1 MANLAPAQDKG
12 EFRIEHRLNRRL
24 RISIPPL
31 KKDPARLY
39 ALEILLR
46 KRPAIRSVRTI
57 PDIGGMVI
65 QYSPQE
71 LSETDLLRALSGI
84 IPNLKSS
91 ASEKPSQQGELIR
104 TDKRKEI
111 QFAIEGISCA
121 SCALLIELV
130 LRKDPRIEKATVNMA
145 SSTGS
150 VTGFIPQ
157 EALFALIEKQGYR
170 ALPLDTVLQR
180 KILMDREE
188 DRVRDARK
196 RAVVAALLSI
206 PVTVIAM
213 AEPRGWFWRW
223 IQLVLTTPIVLWSG
237 KPFLDK
243 ATKLAKQGNAN
254 MDSLIVLGVGS
265 AYIYSSGALFMKR
278 PYLYFDAAAGIICFV
293 LLGRYLEEKAK
304 GRAHSAIR
312 RLLDLQPQTANLFK
326 DGDIVSVPVDELS
339 IGDRILIRPGEKIP
353 TDGTIIEG
361 TSTVD
366 ESMIT
371 GESLPVIKTEG
382 LAVVGGCINGNGS
395 LVVSVTATGANTVLA
410 GIIHMVDQAQS
421 SKLPIQKTVDKIS
434 GVFVPSVV
442 ILSGVTFAGW
452 LVAGAG
458 FATAFATGI
467 TVLLIACPCAL
478 GLATPAAIMVGTGQA
493 AQRGIFIR
501 NGESLETAT
510 QLNTV
515 IFDKTG
521 TITEGK
527 PFVTDLVNVSQFS
540 DIELARLVGSAELQS
555 EHFLGKAL
563 VDHAKSLGATL
574 ISAEQFEALPGKGLK
589 ATVSG
594 HELIIGNTSWMKE
607 LKVKLTAFKRQEDV
621 LAKQGK
627 TPVICLIDGKPA
639 ALFGVAD
646 KPRLNATE
654 AIRRLQAM
662 GVETIMVTG
671 DVLAAA
677 HFVAQEVGID
687 RVVAQA
693 RPDRKLEI
701 VRELQAEGRIVGMI
715 GDGINDAPALA
726 AANVGFAIGTGT
738 DVAIETADLTL
749 VNGDITKVADAIE
762 ISTATLRIIRQNLAW
777 AFGYNVLSIPIAAVG
792 KLNPMVASIAMALS
806 SVSVVV
812 NSLRLQ
818 QDSKSQRTPE

>member
-1 MANLAPAQDKG
+1 MSSNEAQI
-12 EFRIEHRLNRRL
+12 FAHFSIEHRLRRRI
-24 RISIPPL
+24 RISVPDL
-31 KKDPARLY
+31 KKDAARLY

-46 KRPAIRSVRTI
+46 KRPAIRSIRCI

-65 QYSPQE
+65 HYQPK
-71 LSETDLLRALSGI
+71 DLMESDLIKLLNGI
-84 IPNLKSS
+84 IPNLKT
-91 ASEKPSQQGELIR
+91 AAPKAAQDPATLKR

-111 QFAIEGISCA
+111 QFAVEGISCA

-130 LRKDPRIEKATVNMA
+130 LRRDPRIEKAVVNMA
-145 SSTGS
+145 SSSGA
-150 VTGFIPQ
+150 VTGFIDQ
-157 EALFALIEKQGYR
+157 DDLFGLIEKQGYR
-170 ALPLDTVLQR
+170 ALPLDTVSQR

-188 DRVRDARK
+188 DRIKDAQK
-196 RAVVAALLSI
+196 RAIIAALLSI

-223 IQLVLTTPIVLWSG
+223 IQLVLTTPIVLWAG

-312 RLLDLQPQTANLFK
+312 RLLDLQPQTANLLK
-326 DGDIVSVPVDELS
+326 DGEIHTVAVDDLV
-339 IGDRILIRPGEKIP
+339 IGDMILIRPGEKIP
-353 TDGTIIEG
+353 TDGTVVEG

-366 ESMIT
+366 EAMIT
-371 GESLPVIKTEG
+371 GESIPVIKSTG
-382 LAVVGGCINGNGS
+382 QSVVGGCINGNGS
-395 LVVSVTATGANTVLA
+395 LTIEVTATGANTVLA

-434 GVFVPSVV
+434 AVFVPSVV
-442 ILSGVTFAGW
+442 ILSGVTFGAW
-452 LVAGAG
+452 LIAGAG
-458 FATAFATGI
+458 FTTAFATGI

-510 QLNTV
+510 QINTI

-527 PFVTDLVNVSQFS
+527 PFVTDFINVSKLS
-540 DIELARLVGSAELQS
+540 NTELASLVGTAEIQS

-563 VDHAKSLGATL
+563 VEHAKLMGAPL
-574 ISAEQFEALPGKGLK
+574 SSPEAFEAFPGKGLK
-589 ATVSG
+589 AKVAG
-594 HELIIGNTSWMKE
+594 HELTIGNVSWMSE
-607 LKVKLTAFKRQEDV
+607 LKVKLTIFKNQQDS
-621 LAKQGK
+621 LASQGK
-627 TPVICLIDGKPA
+627 TPVICLVDGRPA
-639 ALFGVAD
+639 GLFGVAD
-646 KPRLNATE
+646 KPRAHAGE
-654 AIRRLQAM
+654 AIQRLQAM

-671 DVLAAA
+671 DVEAAA
-677 HFVAQEVGID
+677 HFVAREVGIE

-701 VRELQAEGRIVGMI
+701 VHELQAQGRIVGMI

-749 VNGDITKVADAIE
+749 VNGDITKVADALE
-762 ISTATLRIIRQNLAW
+762 ISTDTLKIIRQNLAW
-777 AFGYNVLSIPIAAVG
+777 AFGYNLLAIPIAAVG

-818 QDSKSQRTPE
+818 QKPPEE

>member
-1 MANLAPAQDKG
+1 MSSNEAPISAH
-12 EFRIEHRLNRRL
+12 FSIEHRLKRRL
-24 RISIPPL
+24 RITVPDL
-31 KKDPARLY
+31 KGDPERLY

-46 KRPAIRSVRTI
+46 KRPAIRSIRSI
-57 PDIGGMVI
+57 PEIGGMVI
-65 QYSPQE
+65 QYQPKE
-71 LSETDLLRALSGI
+71 LKEFDLLKLLSGI
-84 IPNLKSS
+84 IPNLKAAAAKKIKDPSS
-91 ASEKPSQQGELIR
+91 LTRSK
-104 TDKRKEI
+104 KRREI
-111 QFAIEGISCA
+111 QFAVEGISCA

-130 LRKDPRIEKATVNMA
+130 LRRDPRVEKAVVNMA
-145 SSTGS
+145 SSSGA
-150 VTGFIPQ
+150 VTGFIEQ
-157 EALFALIEKQGYR
+157 DDLFALIEKQGYR
-170 ALPLDTVLQR
+170 ALPLDTVSQR

-188 DRVRDARK
+188 DRIKDAQK
-196 RAVVAALLSI
+196 RAIIAAVLSI
-206 PVTVIAM
+206 PVTIIAM
-213 AEPRGWFWRW
+213 AEPKGWFWRW
-223 IQLVLTTPIVLWSG
+223 IQLVLTTPIVLWAG

-265 AYIYSSGALFMKR
+265 AYIYSSGALFLKR

-312 RLLDLQPQTANLFK
+312 RLLDLQPQTANLLR
-326 DGDIVSVPVDELS
+326 DGEIHTVSVDDLVIGDI
-339 IGDRILIRPGEKIP
+339 ILIRPGEKIP
-353 TDGTIIEG
+353 TDGSVIEG

-366 ESMIT
+366 EAMIT
-371 GESLPVIKTEG
+371 GESIPVIKSVG
-382 LAVVGGCINGNGS
+382 QNVVGGCINGNGS
-395 LVVSVTATGANTVLA
+395 LTIEVTATGANTVLA

-434 GVFVPSVV
+434 AVFVPSVV
-442 ILSGVTFAGW
+442 ILSGVTFGAW
-452 LVAGAG
+452 ILAGAG
-458 FATAFATGI
+458 FTTAFATGI

-510 QLNTV
+510 QINTI

-527 PFVTDLVNVSQFS
+527 PFVTDFINVSKLS
-540 DIELARLVGSAELQS
+540 NTELASLVGTAEIQS

-563 VDHAKSLGATL
+563 VEHAKLMGAPLSSPET
-574 ISAEQFEALPGKGLK
+574 FEAFPGKGLK
-589 ATVSG
+589 AKVAG
-594 HELIIGNTSWMKE
+594 HELTIGNVSWMSE
-607 LKVKLTAFKRQEDV
+607 LKVKLTCFKNQQDA
-621 LAKQGK
+621 LASQGK
-627 TPVICLIDGKPA
+627 TPVICLVDGKPA
-639 ALFGVAD
+639 GLFGVAD
-646 KPRLNATE
+646 KPRAHAGE
-654 AIRRLQAM
+654 AIKRLQAM

-671 DVLAAA
+671 DVEAAA
-677 HFVAQEVGID
+677 HFVAREVGIE

-693 RPDRKLEI
+693 RPEKKLEI
-701 VRELQAEGRIVGMI
+701 VKELQAQGRIVGMI

-749 VNGDITKVADAIE
+749 VNGDITKVADALE
-762 ISTATLRIIRQNLAW
+762 ISTDTLKIIRQNLAW
-777 AFGYNVLSIPIAAVG
+777 AFGYNMLAIPIAAVG

-818 QDSKSQRTPE
+818 QKPPEE

>member
-1 MANLAPAQDKG
+1 MSSNEVQALAH
-12 EFRIEHRLNRRL
+12 FSVEHRLRRRL
-24 RISIPPL
+24 RISVPDL
-31 KKDPARLY
+31 KKDPERLY

-46 KRPAIRSVRTI
+46 KRPAIRAIRCI

-65 QYSPQE
+65 HYQPSE
-71 LSETDLLRALSGI
+71 LRESDLLKLLTGI
-84 IPNLKSS
+84 IPNLKIAAPTQTKGV
-91 ASEKPSQQGELIR
+91 ASVKR
-104 TDKRKEI
+104 TDKRKDI
-111 QFAIEGISCA
+111 QFAVEGISCA

-130 LRKDPRIEKATVNMA
+130 LRRDSRIEKAVVNMA
-145 SSTGS
+145 SSSGS
-150 VTGFIPQ
+150 VTGFIDQ
-157 EALFALIEKQGYR
+157 DDLFALIEKQGYR
-170 ALPLDTVLQR
+170 ALPLDTVSQR

-188 DRVRDARK
+188 DRIKDAQK
-196 RAVVAALLSI
+196 RAVIAALLSI
-206 PVTVIAM
+206 PVTLIAM
-213 AEPRGWFWRW
+213 AEPKGWFWRW
-223 IQLVLTTPIVLWSG
+223 IQLVLTTPIVLWAG

-312 RLLDLQPQTANLFK
+312 RLLDLQPQTANLLR
-326 DGDIVSVPVDELS
+326 DGEILTVAVDDLVIGDI
-339 IGDRILIRPGEKIP
+339 ILIRPGEKIP
-353 TDGTIIEG
+353 TDGTVVEG

-366 ESMIT
+366 EAMIT
-371 GESLPVIKTEG
+371 GESIPVIKSIG
-382 LAVVGGCINGNGS
+382 QNVVGGCINGNGS
-395 LVVSVTATGANTVLA
+395 LTIEVTATGANTVLA

-434 GVFVPSVV
+434 AVFVPSVV
-442 ILSGVTFAGW
+442 ILSGVTFGAW
-452 LVAGAG
+452 LLAGAG
-458 FATAFATGI
+458 FTTAFATGI

-510 QLNTV
+510 QINTI

-527 PFVTDLVNVSQFS
+527 PFVTDFINVSKLS
-540 DIELARLVGSAELQS
+540 NTELASLVGTAEIQS

-563 VDHAKSLGATL
+563 VEHAKLMGAPL
-574 ISAEQFEALPGKGLK
+574 SSPESFEALPGKGLK
-589 ATVSG
+589 AKVAG
-594 HELIIGNTSWMKE
+594 HELTIGNVSWMRE
-607 LKVKLTAFKRQEDV
+607 LKVKMAIFKNQQNA
-621 LAKQGK
+621 LASQGK
-627 TPVICLIDGKPA
+627 TPVICLVDGKPA
-639 ALFGVAD
+639 GLFGVAD
-646 KPRLNATE
+646 KPRAHAGE
-654 AIRRLQAM
+654 AIQRLQAM

-671 DVLAAA
+671 DVEAAA
-677 HFVAQEVGID
+677 HFVAREVGIEH
-687 RVVAQA
+687 VVAQA

-701 VRELQAEGRIVGMI
+701 VHDLQAQGRIVGMI

-749 VNGDITKVADAIE
+749 VNGDITKVADALE
-762 ISTATLRIIRQNLAW
+762 ISTDTLKIIRQNLAW
-777 AFGYNVLSIPIAAVG
+777 AFGYNVLAIPIAAVG

-818 QDSKSQRTPE
+818 QKPPED

>member
-1 MANLAPAQDKG
+1 MSSNETLAFDN
-12 EFRIEHRLNRRL
+12 FRVEHRLKRRI
-24 RISIPPL
+24 RITVPDL
-31 KKDPARLY
+31 QKDPERLY

-46 KRPAIRSVRTI
+46 KRHAIKSIRII

-65 QYSPQE
+65 NYQPTE
-71 LSETDLLRALSGI
+71 LAESDLLKQLTGI
-84 IPNLKSS
+84 IPNLKHSIT
-91 ASEKPSQQGELIR
+91 KKNNKTGELPR
-104 TDKRKEI
+104 TEKRKEI
-111 QFAIEGISCA
+111 QFAVEGISCA

-130 LRKDPRIEKATVNMA
+130 LRRDPRIEKATVNLA
-145 SSTGS
+145 SSSGS
-150 VTGFIPQ
+150 VTGYIP
-157 EALFALIEKQGYR
+157 EDALFGLIEKQGYR
-170 ALPLDTVLQR
+170 ALPLDTVSQR
-180 KILMDREE
+180 KIMMDREE
-188 DRVRDARK
+188 ERIKNARN
-196 RAVVAALLSI
+196 RAMIAALLSL
-206 PVTVIAM
+206 PVTIIAM
-213 AEPRGWFWRW
+213 AEPKGWFWRW
-223 IQLVLTTPIVLWSG
+223 IQLVLTTPIVLWAG

-312 RLLDLQPQTANLFK
+312 HLLDLQPQTANLLCN
-326 DGDIVSVPVDELS
+326 GEIHTVPVDDLV
-339 IGDRILIRPGEKIP
+339 IGDVILIRPGEKIP
-353 TDGTIIEG
+353 TDGTVIEG
-361 TSTVD
+361 TSTVN
-366 ESMIT
+366 EAMIT
-371 GESLPVIKTEG
+371 GESLPVIKSLG
-382 LAVVGGCINGNGS
+382 QKVVGGCINGNGS
-395 LVVSVTATGANTVLA
+395 LTLEVTATGANTVLA

-434 GVFVPSVV
+434 AVFVPSVV
-442 ILSGVTFAGW
+442 ILSGVTFGTW
-452 LVAGAG
+452 LLAGAG
-458 FATAFATGI
+458 FTTAFATGI

-510 QLNTV
+510 QINTI

-527 PFVTDLVNVSQFS
+527 PFVTDFINVSKIS
-540 DIELARLVGSAELQS
+540 NAELASLVGTAELQS

-563 VDHAKSLGATL
+563 VEHAKFMGATL
-574 ISAEQFEALPGKGLK
+574 SSPESFEAFPGKGIK
-589 ATVSG
+589 ATVG
-594 HELIIGNTSWMKE
+594 DHVLTIGNLSWMRE
-607 LKVKLTAFKRQEDV
+607 LKIKFNAFKNQQDH
-621 LAKQGK
+621 LASQGK

-639 ALFGVAD
+639 GLFGIAD
-646 KPRLNATE
+646 KPRAHAGE

-671 DVLAAA
+671 DVEAAA
-677 HFVAQEVGID
+677 NFVAREVGIQ

-693 RPDRKLEI
+693 RPDKKLEI
-701 VRELQAEGRIVGMI
+701 VRELQSEGRIVGMI

-749 VNGDITKVADAIE
+749 VNGDITKVADALE
-762 ISTATLRIIRQNLAW
+762 ISTDTLKIIRQNLAW
-777 AFGYNVLSIPIAAVG
+777 AFGYNMLAIPVAAVG

-818 QDSKSQRTPE
+818 QKPPED

>member
-1 MANLAPAQDKG
+1 MNAVEAQAYAN
-12 EFRIEHRLNRRL
+12 FRVEHRLRR
-24 RISIPPL
+24 RIRITAPDL
-31 KKDPARLY
+31 KKDPERLY

-46 KRPAIRSVRTI
+46 KRPAIRSIRSI
-57 PDIGGMVI
+57 PEIGGMVI
-65 QYSPQE
+65 HYQPTE
-71 LSETDLLRALSGI
+71 LAESDLLRLLTGI
-84 IPNLKSS
+84 IPNLT
-91 ASEKPSQQGELIR
+91 PSGLPQNKNADLLTR

-111 QFAIEGISCA
+111 QFAVEGISCA

-130 LRKDPRIEKATVNMA
+130 LRRDPRIEKATVNMA
-145 SSTGS
+145 SSSGS
-150 VTGFIPQ
+150 VTGFIGQ
-157 EALFALIEKQGYR
+157 DDLFSLIEKQGYR
-170 ALPLDTVLQR
+170 ALPLDTVSQR

-188 DRVRDARK
+188 DRIRDARK
-196 RAVVAALLSI
+196 RAVIAALLSI

-223 IQLVLTTPIVLWSG
+223 IQLVLTTPIVLWAG

-312 RLLDLQPQTANLFK
+312 RLLDLQPQTANLLR
-326 DGDIVSVPVDELS
+326 DGEIHTVSVDDLV
-339 IGDRILIRPGEKIP
+339 IGDVILIRPGEKIP
-353 TDGTIIEG
+353 TDGTVMEG

-366 ESMIT
+366 EAMIT
-371 GESLPVIKTEG
+371 GESIPVIKSIG
-382 LAVVGGCINGNGS
+382 QSVVGGCINGNGS
-395 LVVSVTATGANTVLA
+395 LTIEVTATGANTVLA

-434 GVFVPSVV
+434 AVFVPSVV
-442 ILSGVTFAGW
+442 ILSGVTFGAW
-452 LVAGAG
+452 LLAGAG
-458 FATAFATGI
+458 FTTAFATGI

-510 QLNTV
+510 QINTI

-527 PFVTDLVNVSQFS
+527 PFVTDFINVSKLS
-540 DIELARLVGSAELQS
+540 NTELASLVGTAEIQS

-563 VDHAKSLGATL
+563 VEHAKLMGASITTP
-574 ISAEQFEALPGKGLK
+574 ETFEAFPGKGLK
-589 ATVSG
+589 ATVAG
-594 HELIIGNTSWMKE
+594 HELIIGNVSWMAE
-607 LKVKLTAFKRQEDV
+607 LKVKLTLFKNKQEE
-621 LAKQGK
+621 LASQGK
-627 TPVICLIDGKPA
+627 TPVICLVDGKPA
-639 ALFGVAD
+639 GLFGVAD
-646 KPRLNATE
+646 KPRAHAGE

-671 DVLAAA
+671 DVQAAA
-677 HFVAQEVGID
+677 NFVAHEVGIQ

-749 VNGDITKVADAIE
+749 VNGDITKVADALE
-762 ISTATLRIIRQNLAW
+762 ISTDTLKIIRQNLAW
-777 AFGYNVLSIPIAAVG
+777 AFGYNMLAIPIAAVG

-818 QDSKSQRTPE
+818 QKPPEE

>member
-1 MANLAPAQDKG
+1 MSSNEAQAFAH
-12 EFRIEHRLNRRL
+12 FRIEHRLRR
-24 RISIPPL
+24 RIRITVPDL
-31 KKDPARLY
+31 TKDPERLY

-46 KRPAIRSVRTI
+46 KRQAIKSVRSI
-57 PDIGGMVI
+57 PGIGGMVI
-65 QYSPQE
+65 DYQPAE
-71 LSETDLLRALSGI
+71 LAESNLLQLLTGI
-84 IPNLKSS
+84 IPNLKHSGPTKNKKI
-91 ASEKPSQQGELIR
+91 SELPR
-104 TDKRKEI
+104 TEKRKEI
-111 QFAIEGISCA
+111 QFAVEGISCA

-130 LRKDPRIEKATVNMA
+130 LRRDPRIEKAAVNMA
-145 SSTGS
+145 SSSGS
-150 VTGFIPQ
+150 VTGYIPQ
-157 EALFALIEKQGYR
+157 NALFALIEKQGYR
-170 ALPLDTVLQR
+170 ALPLDTVSQR

-188 DRVRDARK
+188 DRIKDARN
-196 RAVVAALLSI
+196 RAAIAALLSI
-206 PVTVIAM
+206 PVTIIAM
-213 AEPRGWFWRW
+213 AEPKGWFWRW
-223 IQLVLTTPIVLWSG
+223 IQLVLTTPIVLWAG

-265 AYIYSSGALFMKR
+265 AYIYSSGALFMRR

-312 RLLDLQPQTANLFK
+312 RLLDLQPQTANLLR
-326 DGDIVSVPVDELS
+326 DGEILTVSVDDLV
-339 IGDRILIRPGEKIP
+339 IGDVILIRPGEKIP
-353 TDGTIIEG
+353 TDGTVIEG

-366 ESMIT
+366 EAMIT
-371 GESLPVIKTEG
+371 GESIPVIKALG
-382 LAVVGGCINGNGS
+382 QRVIGGCINGNGS
-395 LVVSVTATGANTVLA
+395 LTIEVTATGANTVLA

-434 GVFVPSVV
+434 AVFVPSVV
-442 ILSGVTFAGW
+442 ILSGVTFAAW
-452 LVAGAG
+452 LLAGAG
-458 FATAFATGI
+458 FTTAFATGI

-510 QLNTV
+510 QINTI

-527 PFVTDLVNVSQFS
+527 PFVTDFINVSKLS
-540 DIELARLVGSAELQS
+540 NTALASLVGTAELQS

-563 VDHAKSLGATL
+563 VEHAKLMGAPLSTPE
-574 ISAEQFEALPGKGLK
+574 AFEAFPGKGLK
-589 ATVSG
+589 ATVG
-594 HELIIGNTSWMKE
+594 DHILTIGNGSWMSE
-607 LKVKLTAFKRQEDV
+607 LKIKLTVFKNQQDRI
-621 LAKQGK
+621 ASQGK

-639 ALFGVAD
+639 GLFGIAD
-646 KPRLNATE
+646 KPRAYAGE

-671 DVLAAA
+671 DVEAAA
-677 HFVAQEVGID
+677 NFVAREVGIQ

-693 RPDRKLEI
+693 RPDDKLEI

-749 VNGDITKVADAIE
+749 VNGDITKVADALE
-762 ISTATLRIIRQNLAW
+762 ISTDTLKIIHQNLAW
-777 AFGYNVLSIPIAAVG
+777 AFGYNMLAIPIAAVG

-818 QDSKSQRTPE
+818 QKPPEE

>member
-1 MANLAPAQDKG
+1 MSSNEAQAFAH
-12 EFRIEHRLNRRL
+12 FRIEHRLRR
-24 RISIPPL
+24 RIRITVPDL
-31 KKDPARLY
+31 TKDPERLY

-46 KRPAIRSVRTI
+46 KRQAIKSVRSI
-57 PDIGGMVI
+57 PGIGGMVI
-65 QYSPQE
+65 DYQPAE
-71 LSETDLLRALSGI
+71 LAESNLLQLLTGI
-84 IPNLKSS
+84 IPNLKHSGPTKNKKI
-91 ASEKPSQQGELIR
+91 SELPR
-104 TDKRKEI
+104 TEKRKEI
-111 QFAIEGISCA
+111 QFAVEGISCA

-130 LRKDPRIEKATVNMA
+130 LRRDPRIEKAAVNMA
-145 SSTGS
+145 SSSGS
-150 VTGFIPQ
+150 VTGYIPQ
-157 EALFALIEKQGYR
+157 DALFALIEKQGYR
-170 ALPLDTVLQR
+170 ALPLDTVSQR

-188 DRVRDARK
+188 DRIKDARN
-196 RAVVAALLSI
+196 RAAIAALLSI
-206 PVTVIAM
+206 PVTIIAM
-213 AEPRGWFWRW
+213 AEPKGWFLRW
-223 IQLVLTTPIVLWSG
+223 IQLVLTTPIVLWAG

-265 AYIYSSGALFMKR
+265 AYIYSSGALFMRR

-312 RLLDLQPQTANLFK
+312 RLLDLQPQTANLLR
-326 DGDIVSVPVDELS
+326 DGEILTVSVDDLV
-339 IGDRILIRPGEKIP
+339 IGDVILIRPGEKVP
-353 TDGTIIEG
+353 TDGTVIEG

-366 ESMIT
+366 EAMIT
-371 GESLPVIKTEG
+371 GESIPVIKALG
-382 LAVVGGCINGNGS
+382 QRVVGGCINGNGS
-395 LVVSVTATGANTVLA
+395 LTIEVTATGANTVLA

-434 GVFVPSVV
+434 AVFVPSVV
-442 ILSGVTFAGW
+442 ILSGVTFAAW
-452 LVAGAG
+452 LLAGAG
-458 FATAFATGI
+458 FTTAFATGI

-510 QLNTV
+510 QINTI

-527 PFVTDLVNVSQFS
+527 PFVTDFINVSKLS
-540 DIELARLVGSAELQS
+540 NTALASLVGTAELQS

-563 VDHAKSLGATL
+563 VEHAKLMGAPLSTPE
-574 ISAEQFEALPGKGLK
+574 AFEAFPGKGLM
-589 ATVSG
+589 ATVG
-594 HELIIGNTSWMKE
+594 DHVLTIGNGSWMSE
-607 LKVKLTAFKRQEDV
+607 LKIKLTVFKNQQDRI
-621 LAKQGK
+621 ASQGK

-639 ALFGVAD
+639 GLFGIAD
-646 KPRLNATE
+646 KPRAYAGE

-671 DVLAAA
+671 DVEAAA
-677 HFVAQEVGID
+677 NFVAREVGIQ

-693 RPDRKLEI
+693 RPDDKLQI

-749 VNGDITKVADAIE
+749 VNGDITKVADALE
-762 ISTATLRIIRQNLAW
+762 ISTDTLKIIHQNLAW
-777 AFGYNVLSIPIAAVG
+777 AFGYNMLAIPIAAVG

-818 QDSKSQRTPE
+818 QKPPEE

>member
-1 MANLAPAQDKG
+1 MSSNEAQDFAH
-12 EFRIEHRLNRRL
+12 FRIEHRLKRRL
-24 RISIPPL
+24 RITIPNL
-31 KKDPARLY
+31 NKDPERLY

-46 KRPAIRSVRTI
+46 KRRAIRSIRSI

-65 QYSPQE
+65 NYQPAE
-71 LSETDLLRALSGI
+71 LPELDLLKLLTGI
-84 IPNLKSS
+84 IPNLKKSGPAPVKTSS
-91 ASEKPSQQGELIR
+91 PLKRAK
-104 TDKRKEI
+104 KRKEI
-111 QFAIEGISCA
+111 QFAVEGISCA

-130 LRKDPRIEKATVNMA
+130 LRRDPRIEKAAVNMA
-145 SSTGS
+145 SSSGS
-150 VTGFIPQ
+150 VTGFITQ
-157 EALFALIEKQGYR
+157 ADLFALIEKQGYR
-170 ALPLDTVLQR
+170 ALPLDTVSQR

-188 DRVRDARK
+188 DRLKDAQK
-196 RAVVAALLSI
+196 RAVIAALLSI
-206 PVTVIAM
+206 PVTIIAM

-223 IQLVLTTPIVLWSG
+223 IQLVLTTPIVLWAG

-243 ATKLAKQGNAN
+243 ASKLAKQGNAN

-265 AYIYSSGALFMKR
+265 AYIYSTGALFMKR

-304 GRAHSAIR
+304 GRANSAIR
-312 RLLDLQPQTANLFK
+312 RLLDLQPQTANLLR
-326 DGDIVSVPVDELS
+326 DGQILKVSVDDLVVH
-339 IGDRILIRPGEKIP
+339 DRILIRPGEKVP
-353 TDGTIIEG
+353 TDGVVIEG

-366 ESMIT
+366 EAMIT
-371 GESLPVIKTEG
+371 GESIPVIKSMG
-382 LAVVGGCINGNGS
+382 QSVVGGCMNGNGA
-395 LVVSVTATGANTVLA
+395 LTIEVTATGADTILA

-434 GVFVPSVV
+434 AVFVPSVV
-442 ILSGVTFAGW
+442 ILSGVTFGAW
-452 LVAGAG
+452 FLAGAG
-458 FATAFATGI
+458 FTTAFATGI

-510 QLNTV
+510 QINTV

-527 PFVTDLVNVSQFS
+527 PFVTDFINVSKLS
-540 DIELARLVGSAELQS
+540 NTELASLVGTAELQS

-563 VDHAKSLGATL
+563 VEHAKLMGAP
-574 ISAEQFEALPGKGLK
+574 ISNPESFEAFPGKGLK
-589 ATVSG
+589 ARVSG
-594 HELIIGNTSWMKE
+594 HELTIGNVSWMGE
-607 LKVKLTAFKRQEDV
+607 LKVKLNAFKNQQDN
-621 LAKQGK
+621 LALQGK
-627 TPVICLIDGKPA
+627 TPVVCLVDGKPA
-639 ALFGVAD
+639 GLFGVAD
-646 KPRLNATE
+646 KPRANAGE
-654 AIRRLQAM
+654 AIQRLQAM

-671 DVLAAA
+671 DVEAAA
-677 HFVAQEVGID
+677 HYVAREVGIQ

-693 RPDRKLEI
+693 RPDKKLEI

-749 VNGDITKVADAIE
+749 VNGDITKVADALE
-762 ISTATLRIIRQNLAW
+762 ISTDTLKIIRQNLAW
-777 AFGYNVLSIPIAAVG
+777 AFGYNTLAIPIAAIG

-818 QDSKSQRTPE
+818 KKHEDQTP

>member
-1 MANLAPAQDKG
+1 MSSNEAQAFAH
-12 EFRIEHRLNRRL
+12 FRIEHRLRR
-24 RISIPPL
+24 RIRITVPDL
-31 KKDPARLY
+31 TKDPERLY

-46 KRPAIRSVRTI
+46 KRQAIKSVRSI
-57 PDIGGMVI
+57 PGIGGMVI
-65 QYSPQE
+65 DYQPAE
-71 LSETDLLRALSGI
+71 LAESNLLQLLTGI
-84 IPNLKSS
+84 IPNLKHSGPTKNKKI
-91 ASEKPSQQGELIR
+91 SELPR
-104 TDKRKEI
+104 TEKRKEI
-111 QFAIEGISCA
+111 QFAVEGISCA

-130 LRKDPRIEKATVNMA
+130 LRRDPRIEKAAVNMA
-145 SSTGS
+145 SSSGS
-150 VTGFIPQ
+150 VTGYIPQ
-157 EALFALIEKQGYR
+157 DALFALIEKQGYR
-170 ALPLDTVLQR
+170 ALPLDTVSQR

-188 DRVRDARK
+188 DRIKDARN
-196 RAVVAALLSI
+196 RAAIAALLSI
-206 PVTVIAM
+206 PVTIIAM
-213 AEPRGWFWRW
+213 AEPKGWFLRW
-223 IQLVLTTPIVLWSG
+223 IQLVLTTPIVLWAG

-265 AYIYSSGALFMKR
+265 AYIYSSGALFMRR

-312 RLLDLQPQTANLFK
+312 RLLDLQPQTANLLR
-326 DGDIVSVPVDELS
+326 DGEILTVSVDDLV
-339 IGDRILIRPGEKIP
+339 IGDVILIRPGEKVP
-353 TDGTIIEG
+353 TDGTVIEG

-366 ESMIT
+366 EAMIT
-371 GESLPVIKTEG
+371 GESIPVIKALG
-382 LAVVGGCINGNGS
+382 QRVVGGCINGNGS
-395 LVVSVTATGANTVLA
+395 LTIEVTATGANTVLA

-434 GVFVPSVV
+434 AVFVPSVV
-442 ILSGVTFAGW
+442 ILSGVTFAAW
-452 LVAGAG
+452 LLAGAG
-458 FATAFATGI
+458 FTTAFATGI

-510 QLNTV
+510 QINTI

-527 PFVTDLVNVSQFS
+527 PFVTDFINVSKLS
-540 DIELARLVGSAELQS
+540 NTALASLVGTAELQS

-563 VDHAKSLGATL
+563 VEHAKLMGAPLSTPE
-574 ISAEQFEALPGKGLK
+574 AFEAFPGKGLK
-589 ATVSG
+589 ATIGDHV
-594 HELIIGNTSWMKE
+594 LTIGNGSWMSE
-607 LKVKLTAFKRQEDV
+607 LKIKLTVFKNQQDRI
-621 LAKQGK
+621 ASQGK

-639 ALFGVAD
+639 GLFGIAD
-646 KPRLNATE
+646 KPRAYAGE

-671 DVLAAA
+671 DVEAAA
-677 HFVAQEVGID
+677 NFVAREVGIQ

-693 RPDRKLEI
+693 RPDDKLQI

-749 VNGDITKVADAIE
+749 VNGDITKVADALE
-762 ISTATLRIIRQNLAW
+762 ISTDTLKIIHQNLAW
-777 AFGYNVLSIPIAAVG
+777 AFGYNMLAIPIAAVG

-818 QDSKSQRTPE
+818 QKPPEE

>member
-1 MANLAPAQDKG
+1 M
-12 EFRIEHRLNRRL
+12 
-24 RISIPPL
+24 
-31 KKDPARLY
+31 Y

-46 KRPAIRSVRTI
+46 KRPAIREIRCI

-65 QYSPQE
+65 HYQPRELQE
-71 LSETDLLRALSGI
+71 SDLFKLLTGI
-84 IPNLKSS
+84 IPNLKTT
-91 ASEKPSQQGELIR
+91 APRKPEGSNSLTR

-111 QFAIEGISCA
+111 QFAVEGISCA

-130 LRKDPRIEKATVNMA
+130 LRRDPRIEKAAVNMA
-145 SSTGS
+145 SSSGFA
-150 VTGFIPQ
+150 TGFIDQ
-157 EALFALIEKQGYR
+157 DDLFALIEKQGYR
-170 ALPLDTVLQR
+170 ALPLDTVSQR

-188 DRVRDARK
+188 DRIKDAQK
-196 RAVVAALLSI
+196 RALIAALLSI

-213 AEPRGWFWRW
+213 VEPKGWFWRW
-223 IQLVLTTPIVLWSG
+223 IQLVLTTPIVLWAG

-312 RLLDLQPQTANLFK
+312 RLLDLQPQTANLLR
-326 DGDIVSVPVDELS
+326 DGEVQTVAVDDLVLGDI
-339 IGDRILIRPGEKIP
+339 ILIRPGEKIP
-353 TDGTIIEG
+353 TDGTVIKG

-366 ESMIT
+366 EAMIT
-371 GESLPVIKTEG
+371 GESIPVIKAIG
-382 LAVVGGCINGNGS
+382 QNVVGGCINGNGS
-395 LVVSVTATGANTVLA
+395 LTVEVTATGANTVLA
-410 GIIHMVDQAQS
+410 GIIHMVDQAQA

-434 GVFVPSVV
+434 AVFVPSVV
-442 ILSGVTFAGW
+442 LLSGVTFGAW
-452 LVAGAG
+452 FLAGAG
-458 FATAFATGI
+458 FTTAFATGI

-493 AQRGIFIR
+493 AQKGIFIR

-510 QLNTV
+510 QLNT
-515 IFDKTG
+515 ILFDKTG

-527 PFVTDLVNVSQFS
+527 PFVTDFINVSKLS
-540 DIELARLVGSAELQS
+540 NTELASLVGTAEIQS

-563 VDHAKSLGATL
+563 VEHAKLMGSPLSSPET
-574 ISAEQFEALPGKGLK
+574 FEALPGKGVK
-589 ATVSG
+589 ATVAG
-594 HELIIGNTSWMKE
+594 HELTIGNLSWMSE
-607 LKVKLTAFKRQEDV
+607 LKVKLSCFKNQQDN
-621 LAKQGK
+621 LASQGK
-627 TPVICLIDGKPA
+627 TPIICLVDGKPA
-639 ALFGVAD
+639 GLFGVAD
-646 KPRLNATE
+646 KPRVGARL
-654 AIRRLQAM
+654 AIQRLQAM
-662 GVETIMVTG
+662 GIETIMVTG
-671 DVLAAA
+671 DVEAAA
-677 HFVAQEVGID
+677 HFVAREVGIE

-693 RPDRKLEI
+693 RPDKKLEI
-701 VRELQAEGRIVGMI
+701 VHDLQSQGRIVGMI

-726 AANVGFAIGTGT
+726 AANVGIAIGTGT

-749 VNGDITKVADAIE
+749 VNGDITKVADALE
-762 ISTATLRIIRQNLAW
+762 ISTETLSIIRQNLAW
-777 AFGYNVLSIPIAAVG
+777 AFGYNMLAIPIAAVG

-818 QDSKSQRTPE
+818 QKSPKE

>member
-1 MANLAPAQDKG
+1 MSSNEAQAFAH
-12 EFRIEHRLNRRL
+12 FRIEHRLRR
-24 RISIPPL
+24 RIRITVPDL
-31 KKDPARLY
+31 TKDPERLY

-46 KRPAIRSVRTI
+46 KRQAIKSVRSI
-57 PDIGGMVI
+57 PGIGGMVI
-65 QYSPQE
+65 DYQPAE
-71 LSETDLLRALSGI
+71 LAESNLLQLLTGI
-84 IPNLKSS
+84 IPNLKHSGPTKNKKI
-91 ASEKPSQQGELIR
+91 SELPR
-104 TDKRKEI
+104 TEKRKEI
-111 QFAIEGISCA
+111 QFAVEGISCA

-130 LRKDPRIEKATVNMA
+130 LRRDPRIEKAAVNMA
-145 SSTGS
+145 SSSGS
-150 VTGFIPQ
+150 VTGYIPQ
-157 EALFALIEKQGYR
+157 NALFALIEKQGYR
-170 ALPLDTVLQR
+170 ALPLDTVSQR

-188 DRVRDARK
+188 DRIKDARN
-196 RAVVAALLSI
+196 RAAIAALLSI
-206 PVTVIAM
+206 PVTIIAM
-213 AEPRGWFWRW
+213 AEPKGWFWRW
-223 IQLVLTTPIVLWSG
+223 IQLVLTTPIVLWAG

-265 AYIYSSGALFMKR
+265 AYIYSSGALFMRR

-312 RLLDLQPQTANLFK
+312 RLLDLQPQTANLLR
-326 DGDIVSVPVDELS
+326 DGEILTVSVDDLV
-339 IGDRILIRPGEKIP
+339 IGDVILIRPGEKIP
-353 TDGTIIEG
+353 TDGTVIEG

-366 ESMIT
+366 EAMIT
-371 GESLPVIKTEG
+371 GESIPVIKALG
-382 LAVVGGCINGNGS
+382 QRVIGGCINGNGS
-395 LVVSVTATGANTVLA
+395 LTIEVTATGANTVLA

-434 GVFVPSVV
+434 AVFVPSVV
-442 ILSGVTFAGW
+442 ILSGVTFAAW
-452 LVAGAG
+452 LLAGAG
-458 FATAFATGI
+458 FTTAFATGI

-493 AQRGIFIR
+493 AHRGIFIR

-510 QLNTV
+510 QINTI

-527 PFVTDLVNVSQFS
+527 PFVTDFINVSKLS
-540 DIELARLVGSAELQS
+540 NTALASLVGTAELQS

-563 VDHAKSLGATL
+563 VEHAKLMGAPLSTPE
-574 ISAEQFEALPGKGLK
+574 AFEAFPGKGLK
-589 ATVSG
+589 ATVG
-594 HELIIGNTSWMKE
+594 DHILTIGNGSWMSE
-607 LKVKLTAFKRQEDV
+607 LKIKLTAFKNQQDRI
-621 LAKQGK
+621 ASQGK

-639 ALFGVAD
+639 GLFGIAD
-646 KPRLNATE
+646 KPRAYAGE

-671 DVLAAA
+671 DVEAAA
-677 HFVAQEVGID
+677 NFVAREVGIQ

-693 RPDRKLEI
+693 RPDDKLEI

-749 VNGDITKVADAIE
+749 VNGDITKVADALE
-762 ISTATLRIIRQNLAW
+762 ISTDTLKIIHQNLAW
-777 AFGYNVLSIPIAAVG
+777 AFGYNMLAIPIAAVG

-818 QDSKSQRTPE
+818 QKPPEE

>member
-1 MANLAPAQDKG
+1 MDSTEVPSASNLQV
-12 EFRIEHRLNRRL
+12 EHRLKRRL
-24 RISIPPL
+24 RVTIPSLAKHPE
-31 KKDPARLY
+31 RLY

-46 KRPAIRSVRTI
+46 KRPAIRSIRAI
-57 PDIGGMVI
+57 PRIGGMVI
-65 QYSPQE
+65 HYEPTE
-71 LSETDLLRALSGI
+71 LSENALLKALTGI
-84 IPNLKSS
+84 IPNLGSVPKSEQDS
-91 ASEKPSQQGELIR
+91 GADLVR
-104 TDKRKEI
+104 TETRKEI
-111 QFAIEGISCA
+111 QFAVEGISCA

-130 LRKDPRIEKATVNMA
+130 LRRDPRIEKAAVNMA
-145 SSTGS
+145 SSSGS

-157 EALFALIEKQGYR
+157 EALFALIEKHGYR
-170 ALPLDTVLQR
+170 ALPLDTVSQR

-188 DRVRDARK
+188 DRIRDARN
-196 RAVVAALLSI
+196 RALVAALLSI
-206 PVTVIAM
+206 PVTIIAM
-213 AEPRGWFWRW
+213 AEPKGWFWRW

-254 MDSLIVLGVGS
+254 MDSLIVMGVGS

-293 LLGRYLEEKAK
+293 LLGRYMEEKAK
-304 GRAHSAIR
+304 GKAHSAIR
-312 RLLDLQPQTANLFK
+312 RLLDLQPQTANLLRN
-326 DGDIVSVPVDELS
+326 GEISTVSVDDLV
-339 IGDRILIRPGEKIP
+339 IGDVILIRPGEKIP
-353 TDGTIIEG
+353 TDGVVLEG
-361 TSTVD
+361 NSTVD

-371 GESLPVIKTEG
+371 GESIPVIK
-382 LAVVGGCINGNGS
+382 APSHSIVGGCINGTGS
-395 LVVSVTATGANTVLA
+395 LTVEVRAIGANTVLA
-410 GIIHMVDQAQS
+410 GIIHMVDQAQT
-421 SKLPIQKTVDKIS
+421 SKLPIQKTVDRIS
-434 GVFVPSVV
+434 AIFVPSVV
-442 ILSGVTFAGW
+442 VISGITFGAW
-452 LVAGAG
+452 LLAGAG
-458 FATAFATGI
+458 FTTAFATGI

-510 QLNTV
+510 RINTI

-527 PFVTDLVNVSQFS
+527 PYVTDFINISKLSNT
-540 DIELARLVGSAELQS
+540 ELASLVGTAEIQS
-555 EHFLGKAL
+555 EHFLGKAI
-563 VDHAKSLGATL
+563 VEHAKLMGAPLT
-574 ISAEQFEALPGKGLK
+574 STEAFEAFPGKGLK
-589 ATVSG
+589 ATVG
-594 HELIIGNTSWMKE
+594 GRELTIGNVSWMEE
-607 LKVKLTAFKRQEDV
+607 LKVKLTTFKGQPEA
-621 LAKQGK
+621 LALEGK

-639 ALFGVAD
+639 GLFGIAD
-646 KPRLNATE
+646 KARDHAGE

-671 DVLAAA
+671 DVEAAA
-677 HFVAQEVGID
+677 HYVAKQVGIEK
-687 RVVAQA
+687 VVAQA

-701 VRELQAEGRIVGMI
+701 VRELQAQGKTVGMI

-749 VNGDITKVADAIE
+749 VNGDITKVADALE
-762 ISTATLRIIRQNLAW
+762 ISTETLQVIRQNLAW
-777 AFGYNVLSIPIAAVG
+777 AFGYNILSIPIAAFG

-806 SVSVVV
+806 SVSVVL

-818 QDSKSQRTPE
+818 HRTKEDDSSS